1 MSRFCSLC
9 GSAVKESACN
19 VRDLGSIPGLGGSPG
34 EGKGYPPK
42 YSGLENSMDCV
53 VHGVGKSWTWLS
65 LFTLESIF
73 LSLLA
78 PWEIQ
83 RDGHSLYIMDQELR
97 IACSGLHQALGN
109 GWRWELAGVGYS
121 WARAHPQEPQCPL
134 TSSGIVFSRVAPTEW
149 QALK

>member
-9 GSAVKESACN
+9 GSSGKESPCN
-19 VRDLGSIPGLGGSPG
+19 VRDLGSIPGLGRSPG
-34 EGKGYPPK
+34 EGEGYPPK

-53 VHGVGKSWTWLS
+53 VHGVGKSRTWLS

-83 RDGHSLYIMDQELR
+83 RDGHSLYMMDQELR
-97 IACSGLHQALGN
+97 IACSGLRQALGN
-109 GWRWELAGVGYS
+109 GWHCELAGMGYA
-121 WARAHPQEPQCPL
+121 WARARPQEPQCPL
-134 TSSGIVFSRVAPTEW
+134 TSSGIVFSRAAPTEW